1 VAPWPE
7 PLDVEVDGRPVES
20 AQLAARIY
28 RRSRVRIDLS
38 GDSQRIFEAVVRP
51 TDGQG
56 DAAAEI
62 DRVKGEIDRAERML
76 SNSRFVD
83 NAPADVIEAE
93 RTKLAQYQA
102 ELAALGG

>member
-1 VAPWPE
+1 
-7 PLDVEVDGRPVES
+7 
-20 AQLAARIY
+20 
-28 RRSRVRIDLS
+28 
-38 GDSQRIFEAVVRP
+38 VRP

-62 DRVKGEIDRAERML
+62 ERVRGEIRRAEKML

-83 NAPADVIEAE
+83 NAPADVVEAE
-93 RTKLAQYQA
+93 REKLAQYEA